1 MQINKLYISR
11 KHWLALPPHGLAG
24 QACGPSVAPLAWPS
38 SPRLFLFGKKSFRR
52 FYSAWTSFRMH
63 LSYLIVE
70 ICSQRA
76 LKKWEKREKGQY
88 YYPFPHS
95 CFKVAPD
102 SFNLSLGL
110 RMKCSAEGQMSSHSF
125 LKTFPE
131 FWSEQAVIKIG
142 KRNKEIISPLDMF
155 ITAAAPP
162 TELNSFIL
170 FCAPSRT
177 RICGFS

>member
-1 MQINKLYISR
+1 MQINKLYISL
-11 KHWLALPPHGLAG
+11 KHWPALPPPGLAEK
-24 QACGPSVAPLAWPS
+24 ACGPLWRLLLGPQVLD
-38 SPRLFLFGKKSFRR
+38 LFLFGKKSFRR

-63 LSYLIVE
+63 LPYLIVE

-76 LKKWEKREKGQY
+76 LKKWEKREKGQC

-110 RMKCSAEGQMSSHSF
+110 RIKCSAEGQMSSHSF
-125 LKTFPE
+125 LKTFRE

-155 ITAAAPP
+155 ITTAAPP

-170 FCAPSRT
+170 FCDPSRT

>member
-1 MQINKLYISR
+1 MQINKLYISL
-11 KHWLALPPHGLAG
+11 KHWPALPSPGLAG
-24 QACGPSVAPLAWPS
+24 HGPSVAPLAWPS

-52 FYSAWTSFRMH
+52 FYSVWSRLDVH
-63 LSYLIVE
+63 LPYLIVE
-70 ICSQRA
+70 ICSQRSH
-76 LKKWEKREKGQY
+76 KKCEKREKGQC

-95 CFKVAPD
+95 CFKVVPD

-125 LKTFPE
+125 LN
-131 FWSEQAVIKIG
+131 KIG

-155 ITAAAPP
+155 ITTAAPP

>member
-1 MQINKLYISR
+1 MASQRRLVGLCGASC
-11 KHWLALPPHGLAG
+11 LALK
-24 QACGPSVAPLAWPS
+24 S
-38 SPRLFLFGKKSFRR
+38 SIFSCSGKNHFGDFIPFGSR
-52 FYSAWTSFRMH
+52 FDMH
-63 LSYLIVE
+63 LPYLIVE

-76 LKKWEKREKGQY
+76 LKKWEKREKGQCCC
-88 YYPFPHS
+88 PFPHS

-110 RMKCSAEGQMSSHSF
+110 RIKCSAEGQMSSHSF
-125 LKTFPE
+125 LKTFQE

-155 ITAAAPP
+155 ITTAAPP

-177 RICGFS
+177 RIGGFS

>member
-1 MQINKLYISR
+1 MASQGRLVGLCGASC
-11 KHWLALPPHGLAG
+11 LALKSSNFSCSEKNHFGDY
-24 QACGPSVAPLAWPS
+24 SVWS
-38 SPRLFLFGKKSFRR
+38 RLDV
-52 FYSAWTSFRMH
+52 H
-63 LSYLIVE
+63 LPYLIVE

-76 LKKWEKREKGQY
+76 LKKWEKREKGQC

-95 CFKVAPD
+95 CFKAASD
-102 SFNLSLGL
+102 SFNLPLGL

-131 FWSEQAVIKIG
+131 FWSEQAASKIG

-155 ITAAAPP
+155 ITTAAPP

-170 FCAPSRT
+170 FCDPSRT

>member
-1 MQINKLYISR
+1 MQINKLYISL
-11 KHWLALPPHGLAG
+11 KHWPALPLPGLAEK
-24 QACGPSVAPLAWPS
+24 ACGPLWHLLLGPQVLD
-38 SPRLFLFGKKSFRR
+38 LFLLGKKSFRR
-52 FYSAWTSFRMH
+52 FYSVWSLLDVH
-63 LSYLIVE
+63 LPYLIVE
-70 ICSQRA
+70 ICSQRSH
-76 LKKWEKREKGQY
+76 KKCEKREKGQC

-131 FWSEQAVIKIG
+131 FWSEQAASKIG

-155 ITAAAPP
+155 ITTAAPL
-162 TELNSFIL
+162 TALNSFIL

>member
-1 MQINKLYISR
+1 MAGFASPWPRRAGLWALCGASC
-11 KHWLALPPHGLAG
+11 LALK
-24 QACGPSVAPLAWPS
+24 S
-38 SPRLFLFGKKSFRR
+38 SIFSCSGKNHFGDFIPFGSR
-52 FYSAWTSFRMH
+52 FDMH
-63 LSYLIVE
+63 LPYLIVE

-76 LKKWEKREKGQY
+76 LKKWEKREKGQC

-155 ITAAAPP
+155 ITTAAPP
-162 TELNSFIL
+162 TEFNSFIL

>member
-1 MQINKLYISR
+1 MASQGRLV
-11 KHWLALPPHGLAG
+11 
-24 QACGPSVAPLAWPS
+24 GPLWRLLLGPQVLD
-38 SPRLFLFGKKSFRR
+38 LFLFGKKSFLR
-52 FYSAWTSFRMH
+52 FYSVSKSFRHASAISHSRNMQPK
-63 LSYLIVE
+63 SP
-70 ICSQRA
+70 QKR
-76 LKKWEKREKGQY
+76 EKREKGQF

-110 RMKCSAEGQMSSHSF
+110 RIKCSAEGQMSSHSF

-131 FWSEQAVIKIG
+131 FWSEQADFKIW

-155 ITAAAPP
+155 ITTAAPP

-170 FCAPSRT
+170 FCDPSRT

>member
-1 MQINKLYISR
+1 MAGVAFPWPRRAWALCGASC
-11 KHWLALPPHGLAG
+11 LALK
-24 QACGPSVAPLAWPS
+24 S
-38 SPRLFLFGKKSFRR
+38 SIFSCSGKNHFGDFIPFGSR
-52 FYSAWTSFRMH
+52 FDMH
-63 LSYLIVE
+63 LPYLIVE
-70 ICSQRA
+70 ICSQRSH
-76 LKKWEKREKGQY
+76 KKCEKREKGQC

-110 RMKCSAEGQMSSHSF
+110 RIKCSAEGQMSSHSF

-131 FWSEQAVIKIG
+131 FWSEQAAFKIG

-155 ITAAAPP
+155 ITTAAPP